1 MSSQVQIG
9 VSVLGAQSAGQQLQQ
24 LGTSAATVQTR
35 VNQLSA
41 RREFMAG
48 QRLQS
53 SITGMLGVNNALTQS
68 IDGFERLGYMAES
81 SGMKI
86 GQFLKTIG
94 PGALATAGAV
104 AGVTAAW
111 RAWNGEL
118 DKTNSNLERDGF
130 KKLTGGQFAK
140 WMLLGMGP
148 KMEVDPKAMYAK
160 TVQEANGH
168 LSAQVEFEKQIA
180 KATDLS
186 RSSRV
191 QLLRAIEEQ
200 VDRAKELQ
208 GLEKELANLQRK
220 QPDRS
225 EPGTVAELD
234 QRMKEL
240 PGLIEGARATALAP
254 QVPQSW
260 RDDAAR
266 RGVEMQIE
274 LEQLR
279 LKRPPLERAEN
290 KTAVEKRTEFAEK
303 VAGVEQRIADIKGK
317 NWYEGLRADE
327 KRLALVQRIA
337 ALEMAA
343 RWSLNPLT
351 AAEYRLKA
359 QEDRGK
365 VAEMAREKRADT
377 LRPWMD
383 EAKNPKGF
391 AETTLSNS
399 LEGVKAV
406 AEAATAGERRDA
418 TLSAMQDQIRLLQ
431 DIRTNTGN
439 ATQPTTV
446 GPL

>member
-1 MSSQVQIG
+1 
-9 VSVLGAQSAGQQLQQ
+9 
-24 LGTSAATVQTR
+24 
-35 VNQLSA
+35 
-41 RREFMAG
+41 MAG

-68 IDGFERLGYMAES
+68 IDGFERIGYMAEA

-220 QPDRS
+220 QPDL

-240 PGLIEGARATALAP
+240 PGLIDGARATALAP

-327 KRLALVQRIA
+327 KRLALVKEIA

-365 VAEMAREKRADT
+365 VAEMDRAKRADT

-418 TLSAMQDQIRLLQ
+418 TLSAMKDQIRLLQ

-439 ATQPTTV
+439 ANQPVTV
-446 GPL
+446 GAL